1 MNNNTRSRPRILIT
15 GHAGYIGTIMA
26 GHFRESGYSVEG
38 LDSGLFDGCDFGGAK
53 TGSVERRRDI
63 RDVRERDVQGF
74 DVVVHLAALCNDP
87 MGDLNPELTL
97 DINHKAG
104 VKLARIAR
112 DVGVQ
117 RFLFAS
123 SCSIYGTSA
132 DEVCN
137 EDAPLR
143 PLTPYASS
151 KARSEE
157 DISKL
162 ARPGFSPVFMRNAT
176 AYGLSP
182 RLRTDLVLNN
192 LSCWGYATGRVR
204 ILSDGGAWRP
214 LIHVEDIARAF
225 LAVIEA
231 PVENI
236 HNQAFNVGAGSA
248 NYRVR
253 DLAAVVA
260 ESLPG
265 CSVESAGAGN
275 ADDRSYRVDFS
286 KMAKLVPDF
295 VPVWD
300 ARSGARQLYHAFRA
314 AGIAGDEL
322 FGRSFTRLTHL
333 KYLLESGGLDAS
345 LRWTQHEQ
353 AESVRYAK

>member
-1 MNNNTRSRPRILIT
+1 
-15 GHAGYIGTIMA
+15 MA
-26 GHFRESGYSVEG
+26 RHFRESGYSVTG
-38 LDSGLFDGCDFGGAK
+38 LDSGLFDGCDFRGLDTAGL
-53 TGSVERRRDI
+53 ERRCDI
-63 RDVRERDVQGF
+63 RDVCERDVQGF

-97 DINHKAG
+97 EINHKAG
-104 VKLARIAR
+104 VRLARIAR
-112 DVGVQ
+112 EVGVH
-117 RFLFAS
+117 RFLYAS
-123 SCSIYGTSA
+123 SCSIYGASA
-132 DEVCN
+132 DETCN

-143 PLTPYASS
+143 PLTPYALS
-151 KARSEE
+151 KVRSEQ

-162 ARPGFSPVFMRNAT
+162 ACSGFSPVFMRNAT

-192 LSCWGYATGRVR
+192 LTCWGYATGRVR

-260 ESLPG
+260 ESLPS
-265 CSVESAGAGN
+265 CSVESSGTGN
-275 ADDRSYRVDFS
+275 ADHRSYRVDFS

-295 VPVWD
+295 APVWD
-300 ARSGARQLYHAFRA
+300 ASSGARQLYRAFLVAR
-314 AGIAGDEL
+314 ITGDEL

-333 KYLLESGGLDAS
+333 KHLLESNSLDSS
-345 LRWTQHEQ
+345 LRWTRHEQ
-353 AESVRYAK
+353 AESLRFAK